1 MAEKDVNELKNLILK
16 ATRDSLKEP
25 VTFRVE
31 RGIARGFRVS
41 RKGEE
46 VYYDFT
52 DQSIAEVLQEFLNP
66 ALRSLLDQNG

>member
-1 MAEKDVNELKNLILK
+1 
-16 ATRDSLKEP
+16 
-25 VTFRVE
+25 
-31 RGIARGFRVS
+31 
-41 RKGEE
+41 